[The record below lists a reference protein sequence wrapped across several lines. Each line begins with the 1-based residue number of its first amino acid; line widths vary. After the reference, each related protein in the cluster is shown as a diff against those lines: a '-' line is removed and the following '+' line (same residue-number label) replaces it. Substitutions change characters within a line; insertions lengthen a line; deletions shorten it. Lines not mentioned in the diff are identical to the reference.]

1 MNTYLKLAWRNI
13 WRNKRRTLLTTSSIS
28 LAIFLALLMRSL
40 QTGVWESV
48 INNIVQSY
56 TGSIQIHKNGYW
68 EQKEDINN
76 TFVLNDSLAA
86 VLNAN
91 DNISLFDPRLESFA
105 LASAEE
111 LTKGI
116 ALVGIIPETEDRF
129 ANISKKIV
137 TGKFLTNHDDGI
149 LVAEK
154 LASYL
159 KIKVNDTLVMIG
171 QGYHG
176 ASAAGKYPVRGI
188 IRFPSPEMD
197 GRMIYMNLPLCQ
209 EFFSCENRLTSVSLA
224 LKNPDKVDKTIS
236 ELKNTLNTGQ
246 YEVMKWDEMLVE
258 IVQTMK
264 SKNVGSYILLGIFY
278 MIVTF
283 GIFGTVLMMTTERIK
298 EFGVVISIGMQKS
311 RLAVIVAIE
320 MIYIGIIGI
329 IIGMIAA
336 TPILYYFHINPIRL
350 SGTMAKTMADY
361 GIAPVMPVSLRPDIY
376 MTHSMI
382 VLILVVLAII
392 YPIRKIL
399 KLNIINAL
407 RSK

>member
-1 MNTYLKLAWRNI
+1 MKTYLKLAWRNI
-13 WRNKRRTLLTTSSIS
+13 WRNKRRTLLTASSIS

-48 INNIVQSY
+48 INNIIQSY

-76 TFVLNDSLAA
+76 TFELNESLTA

-91 DNISLFDPRLESFA
+91 DNISLYVPRLESFA
-105 LASAEE
+105 LASVEE
-111 LTKGI
+111 QTKGI

-129 ANISKKIV
+129 ANISKKIIA
-137 TGKFLTNHDDGI
+137 GKFLKANDDGV
-149 LVAEK
+149 LVAER
-154 LASYL
+154 LADFL

-171 QGYHG
+171 QGFQG

-188 IRFPSPEMD
+188 IHFPSPEMD
-197 GRMIYMNLPLCQ
+197 NRMVYMNLPLCQ
-209 EFFSCENRLTSVSLA
+209 EFFSCENRLTSISLA
-224 LKNPDKVDKTIS
+224 LKNPNKVDKTIS
-236 ELKNTLNTGQ
+236 ELKNNLNTGQ

-264 SKNVGSYILLGIFY
+264 TKNVGSYILLGIFY
-278 MIVTF
+278 MIVAF
-283 GIFGTVLMMTTERIK
+283 GIFGTVLMMTAERIK

-311 RLAVIVAIE
+311 KLAVIVAIE

-329 IIGMIAA
+329 IIGMVAA
-336 TPILYYFHINPIRL
+336 TPIIYYFHSNPIHL
-350 SGTMAKTMADY
+350 SGPMAKTMVDF
-361 GIAPVMPVSLRPDIY
+361 GIDPVLSISFRSDIY
-376 MTHSMI
+376 IAHSMI
-382 VLILVVLAII
+382 VMIIVLFAII
-392 YPIRKIL
+392 YPIRKVI